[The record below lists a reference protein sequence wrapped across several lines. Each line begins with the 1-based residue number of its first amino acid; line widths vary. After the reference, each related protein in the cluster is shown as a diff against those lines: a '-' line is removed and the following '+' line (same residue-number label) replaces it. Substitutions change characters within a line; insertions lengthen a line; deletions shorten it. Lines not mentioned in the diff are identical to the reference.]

1 MYVGVVDEL
10 ADVAEDL
17 ERLLGAPL
25 GRPTPLAGG
34 ITNRNYLVERGEE
47 RFVVRRPGKDT
58 ALLGIDRGAELE
70 ASRAAAE
77 LGIAPDVIGLAGECL
92 VTRFVAGDSLAADE
106 VAVHVEEL
114 GRDLRRFHDSGV
126 RLAADFRVPEL
137 LGRYDRVVRERGA
150 TPPPQFER
158 AREIAAEIAGA
169 LPVRAPAPCHNDL
182 LSGNI
187 LYRPGGALMIVDWE
201 YAGMGDARFDLGNLA
216 VNNHLDAEAEER
228 LLTAYDGA
236 PPDAH
241 RLAELA
247 LMKVMSDAREAAWG
261 VVQEHVS
268 ELDFDFRGYG
278 REHLDRLLSAAS
290 DPSFRR
296 ALALL
301 AGV

>member
-216 VNNHLDAEAEER
+216 VNNHLDAEAEA
-228 LLTAYDGA
+228 TA
-236 PPDAH
+236 AH
-241 RLAELA
+241 R
-247 LMKVMSDAREAAWG
+247 VRRGAA
-261 VVQEHVS
+261 
-268 ELDFDFRGYG
+268 
-278 REHLDRLLSAAS
+278 
-290 DPSFRR
+290 RR
-296 ALALL
+296 ASARRT
-301 AGV
+301 GVDEGHVRCARGRLGRGPGARLGARLRLPRIRPRTPRSAPLGGV